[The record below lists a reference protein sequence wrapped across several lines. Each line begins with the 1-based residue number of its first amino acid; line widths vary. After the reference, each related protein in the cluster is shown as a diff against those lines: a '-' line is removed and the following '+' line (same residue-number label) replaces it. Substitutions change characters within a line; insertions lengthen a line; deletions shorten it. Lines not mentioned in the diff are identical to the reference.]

1 MMFFLVI
8 WGLSIILEIYTKKIN
23 LVIGQNSADRE
34 QNQVLLVILTYFK
47 KYLENVGK
55 TLFDINHSNIFGIH
69 RLKQWKQK

>member
-23 LVIGQNSADRE
+23 LVIGQNIADRE

-47 KYLENVGK
+47 KY
-55 TLFDINHSNIFGIH
+55 
-69 RLKQWKQK
+69 